1 MNIQELADRY
11 ELQKEDFW
19 ELRKGTWIITHNACE
34 KIQHIEQ
41 IIFEPVNVISY
52 VPTIITEN
60 GEKVQQVKWG
70 KEFWKPAWAGS
81 CQKKA
86 GDVALLV
93 TGYKA
98 DNPDYKIESN
108 GEANATNCTSNY
120 YFSIALKR
128 AQDRVILK
136 LINAY
141 EYGIYSDVEA
151 DDFQKKDKPP
161 TDKQKEHLHRLASDL
176 NYKLVGLNKMDKQDV
191 SALID
196 ELQDEVQNR
205 ESEESAREKQEL
217 IKE

>member
-1 MNIQELADRY
+1 M
-11 ELQKEDFW
+11 
-19 ELRKGTWIITHNACE
+19 
-34 KIQHIEQ
+34 
-41 IIFEPVNVISY
+41 
-52 VPTIITEN
+52 
-60 GEKVQQVKWG
+60 
-70 KEFWKPAWAGS
+70 
-81 CQKKA
+81 
-86 GDVALLV
+86 
-93 TGYKA
+93 
-98 DNPDYKIESN
+98 
-108 GEANATNCTSNY
+108 
-120 YFSIALKR
+120 
-128 AQDRVILK
+128 ILK

-196 ELQDEVQNR
+196 QLQDEVQNR